1 MTRKKF
7 IAGNWKMYNGPIAA
21 SEYINKFKVRLAESA
36 KISMALE
43 ESRLETAIFP
53 PAISIDSA
61 IRSAGNAKI
70 IIGAQNIYF
79 EEKGAFTGEISAPML
94 AETGCTHV
102 LIGHSERRHIFN
114 ENDIDLNKKV
124 KATLSGG
131 LIPVYCVGELLE
143 ERESGKTFD
152 VVRTQLTAGL
162 RSLDSASVRDK
173 VIIAYEPV
181 WAIGTGR
188 TASADDAQ
196 EVCAFIR
203 KVISDTFGEG
213 AAAAVIILYGG
224 SVKPENTR
232 ALISENDI
240 DGALVGGASLNA
252 DTFMAI
258 LSEAL

>member
-1 MTRKKF
+1 MPRRKF
-7 IAGNWKMYNGPIAA
+7 IAGNWKMYNGPLSASKYLTDFSIKLNNSKELLAA
-21 SEYINKFKVRLAESA
+21 IKEA
-36 KISMALE
+36 KI
-43 ESRLETAIFP
+43 ETALFV
-53 PAISIDSA
+53 PAISIESA
-61 IRSAGNAKI
+61 IKATNGVPI
-70 IIGAQNIYF
+70 IIGAQNVHY
-79 EEKGAFTGEISAPML
+79 EANGAYTGEISVPML
-94 AETGCTHV
+94 KETDCTHV
-102 LIGHSERRHIFN
+102 IIGHSERRHIFN

-152 VVRTQLTAGL
+152 VVRSQLTSGL
-162 RSLDSASVRDK
+162 KGLDSVSVRDK

-252 DTFMAI
+252 DTFIAI
-258 LSEAL
+258 LSETL